1 MSKKTLKP
9 SKIKPVGGLYS
20 KLGLV
25 AKNQQKS
32 IPQLDKTMDRERERA
47 YSIFFS
53 IILTLFF
60 HLSKCRY
67 TKMEPC
73 LTPLPE
79 VSDIKETA
87 GGKLPNWP
95 ERLTSVPPRISSGS
109 LKQITAQ
116 NFTENTELWRKR
128 VAHYKALDNQL
139 AEPGRYRNLL
149 DMNSFLGGFAA
160 ALVDYPLWVM
170 NAVPVE
176 ADFNTLGVI
185 YERGLIGT
193 YQNW

>member
-1 MSKKTLKP
+1 
-9 SKIKPVGGLYS
+9 
-20 KLGLV
+20 
-25 AKNQQKS
+25 
-32 IPQLDKTMDRERERA
+32 
-47 YSIFFS
+47 
-53 IILTLFF
+53 
-60 HLSKCRY
+60 
-67 TKMEPC
+67 MEPC

-79 VSDIKETA
+79 VSDIQETA
-87 GGKLPNWP
+87 GGQLLNWP

-109 LKQITAQ
+109 LKQITAE

-160 ALVDYPLWVM
+160 ALVDVPLWVM
-170 NAVPVE
+170 NVVPVE

-193 YQNW
+193 YQNWYVELKCILNCSKLNLTNTVQANCSTLY

>member
-1 MSKKTLKP
+1 
-9 SKIKPVGGLYS
+9 
-20 KLGLV
+20 
-25 AKNQQKS
+25 
-32 IPQLDKTMDRERERA
+32 
-47 YSIFFS
+47 
-53 IILTLFF
+53 
-60 HLSKCRY
+60 
-67 TKMEPC
+67 MEPC

-87 GGKLPNWP
+87 GGQLLNWP
-95 ERLTSVPPRISSGS
+95 KRLTSVPPRISNGS
-109 LKQITAQ
+109 FKEITAQ

-160 ALVDYPLWVM
+160 ALIDDPLWVM
-170 NAVPVE
+170 NVVPVE

-193 YQNW
+193 YQNWYVFSITAFFHSLVYIFSLCINCS